1 MELIKMPPKPKF
13 TKDEIVAAALELVS
27 ANGIEALTARE
38 LSAYLGSSA
47 RPIFTV
53 FKNMEEVAQAV
64 REAAMKKYDAFVEQA
79 LDYTPAFKKYGMQM
93 VMFSRQDP
101 KLFQLLFMTENNFAH
116 SFGDVFSNL
125 GKTAKQCIDIIE
137 RDYHLE
143 PAEAMLLFE
152 HAWIHTFGICSMCAT
167 GTCRFTDDEISEMLS
182 DNFKGMM
189 MLVKSG
195 YANQFVVTPSKDKN
209 KQ

>member
-1 MELIKMPPKPKF
+1 MPPKPKF
-13 TKDEIVAAALELVS
+13 TKEEIVEAALTLVS

-53 FKNMEEVAQAV
+53 FKSMEEVAQAV
-64 REAAMKKYDAFVEQA
+64 REAAMKRYEEFVERA
-79 LDYTPAFKKYGMQM
+79 LDYTPAFKKYGLQM
-93 VMFSRQDP
+93 VLFSKQEP

-116 SFGDVFSNL
+116 SFVDVFSNL
-125 GKTAKQCIDIIE
+125 GRTAKSCIEIIE
-137 RDYHLE
+137 HDYHLD
-143 PAEAMLLFE
+143 PDMAMLLFE
-152 HAWIHTFGICSMCAT
+152 HAWIHTFGICTMCAT

-189 MLVKSG
+189 MLAKSG
-195 YANQFVVTPSKDKN
+195 YANQFVITPSKETN

>member
-1 MELIKMPPKPKF
+1 MPPKPKF
-13 TKDEIVAAALELVS
+13 TKEEVVSAALELVS

-47 RPIFTV
+47 RPIFTA
-53 FKNMEEVAQAV
+53 FKNMEEVSQAV
-64 REAAMKKYDAFVEQA
+64 RVAAMKRYEEFVEKS
-79 LDYTPAFKKYGMQM
+79 LDYMPAFKQYGLQM
-93 VMFSRQDP
+93 VLFSKQEP
-101 KLFQLLFMTENNFAH
+101 KLFQLLFMTENNTAH

-125 GKTAKQCIDIIE
+125 GKTAKACIEIIE

-143 PAEAMLLFE
+143 PDMAMLLFE
-152 HAWIHTFGICSMCAT
+152 HAWIHNFGICVMCAT

-195 YANQFVVTPSKDKN
+195 YANQFIITPAKEKN
-209 KQ
+209 EK

>member
-1 MELIKMPPKPKF
+1 MPPKPKF
-13 TKDEIVAAALELVS
+13 TKEEIVEAALTLVS

-53 FKNMEEVAQAV
+53 FKSMEEVAQAV
-64 REAAMKKYDAFVEQA
+64 REAAMKRYEEFVERA
-79 LDYTPAFKKYGMQM
+79 LDYTPAFKKYGLQM
-93 VMFSRQDP
+93 VLFSKQEP

-116 SFGDVFSNL
+116 SFVDVFSNL
-125 GKTAKQCIDIIE
+125 GKTAKSCIEIIE
-137 RDYHLE
+137 HDYHLD
-143 PAEAMLLFE
+143 PDMAMLLFE
-152 HAWIHTFGICSMCAT
+152 HAWIHTFGICTMCAT

-189 MLVKSG
+189 MLAKSG
-195 YANQFVVTPSKDKN
+195 YANQFVITPSKETN

>member
-1 MELIKMPPKPKF
+1 MPPKPKF
-13 TKDEIVAAALELVS
+13 TKEEIVEAALTLVS

-53 FKNMEEVAQAV
+53 FKSMEEVAQAV
-64 REAAMKKYDAFVEQA
+64 REAAMKRYEEFVERA
-79 LDYTPAFKKYGMQM
+79 LDYTPAFKKYGLQM
-93 VMFSRQDP
+93 VLFSKQEP
-101 KLFQLLFMTENNFAH
+101 KLFQLLFMTENDFAH
-116 SFGDVFSNL
+116 SFVDVFSNL
-125 GKTAKQCIDIIE
+125 GRTAKACIEIIE
-137 RDYHLE
+137 HDYHLE
-143 PAEAMLLFE
+143 PDMAMLLFE
-152 HAWIHTFGICSMCAT
+152 HAWIHTFGICVMCAT

-189 MLVKSG
+189 MLAKSG
-195 YANQFVVTPSKDKN
+195 YANQFVITPSKETN

>member
-1 MELIKMPPKPKF
+1 MPPKPKF
-13 TKDEIVAAALELVS
+13 TKEEIVEAALTLVS

-53 FKNMEEVAQAV
+53 FKSMEEVAQAV
-64 REAAMKKYDAFVEQA
+64 REAAMKRYEEFVERA
-79 LDYTPAFKKYGMQM
+79 LDYTPAFKKYGLQM
-93 VMFSRQDP
+93 VLFSKQEP
-101 KLFQLLFMTENNFAH
+101 KLFQLLFMTENDFAH
-116 SFGDVFSNL
+116 SFVDVFSNL
-125 GKTAKQCIDIIE
+125 GRTAKACIQIIE

-143 PAEAMLLFE
+143 PDMAMLLFE
-152 HAWIHTFGICSMCAT
+152 HAWIHTFGICVMCAT

-189 MLVKSG
+189 MLAKSG
-195 YANQFVVTPSKDKN
+195 YANQFVITPSKETN

>member
-1 MELIKMPPKPKF
+1 MPPKPKF
-13 TKDEIVAAALELVS
+13 TKEEIVEAALTLVS

-38 LSAYLGSSA
+38 LSACLGSSA

-53 FKNMEEVAQAV
+53 FKSMEEVAQAV
-64 REAAMKKYDAFVEQA
+64 REAAMKRYEEFVERA
-79 LDYTPAFKKYGMQM
+79 LDYTPAFKKYGLQM
-93 VMFSRQDP
+93 VLFSKQEP

-116 SFGDVFSNL
+116 SFVDVFSNL
-125 GKTAKQCIDIIE
+125 GRTAKSCIEIIE
-137 RDYHLE
+137 HDYHLD
-143 PAEAMLLFE
+143 PDMAMLLFE
-152 HAWIHTFGICSMCAT
+152 HAWIHTFGICTMCAT

-189 MLVKSG
+189 MLAKSG
-195 YANQFVVTPSKDKN
+195 YANQFVITPSKETN

>member
-1 MELIKMPPKPKF
+1 MPPKPKF
-13 TKDEIVAAALELVS
+13 TKEEIVEAALTLVS

-53 FKNMEEVAQAV
+53 FKSMEEVAQAV
-64 REAAMKKYDAFVEQA
+64 REAAMKRYEEFVEIA
-79 LDYTPAFKKYGMQM
+79 LDYTPAFKKYGLQM
-93 VMFSRQDP
+93 VLFSKQEP
-101 KLFQLLFMTENNFAH
+101 KLFQLLFMTENNTAH
-116 SFGDVFSNL
+116 SFVDVFSNL
-125 GKTAKQCIDIIE
+125 GRTAKACIQIVE

-143 PAEAMLLFE
+143 PDMAMLLFE
-152 HAWIHTFGICSMCAT
+152 HAWIHTFGICVMCAT

-189 MLVKSG
+189 MLAKSG
-195 YANQFVVTPSKDKN
+195 YANQFVITPSKETN

>member
-1 MELIKMPPKPKF
+1 MPPKPKF
-13 TKDEIVAAALELVS
+13 TKEEIVAAALELVS

-53 FKNMEEVAQAV
+53 FNSMDEVAKAV
-64 REAAMKKYDAFVEQA
+64 REAAMKKYEAFVNQSF
-79 LDYTPAFKKYGMQM
+79 DYTPAFKKYGMQM
-93 VMFSRQDP
+93 VLFSKQEP
-101 KLFQLLFMTENNFAH
+101 KLFQFLFMTENSLAE
-116 SFGDVFSNL
+116 SFHDVFSNL
-125 GKTAKQCIDIIE
+125 GKTAKTCIEIIE

-143 PAEAMLLFE
+143 PTDAMLLFE
-152 HAWIHTFGICSMCAT
+152 HAWIHNFGICVMCAT
-167 GTCRFTDDEISEMLS
+167 GTCRFTDDEISKMLS

-195 YANQFVVTPSKDKN
+195 CADKYIITPSKDK
-209 KQ
+209 KQS

>member
-1 MELIKMPPKPKF
+1 MPPKPKF
-13 TKDEIVAAALELVS
+13 TKEEIVEAALTLVS

-53 FKNMEEVAQAV
+53 FKSMEEVAQAV
-64 REAAMKKYDAFVEQA
+64 REAAMKRYEEFVERA
-79 LDYTPAFKKYGMQM
+79 LDYTPAFKKYGLQM
-93 VMFSRQDP
+93 VLFSKQEP
-101 KLFQLLFMTENNFAH
+101 KLFQLLFMTENDFAH
-116 SFGDVFSNL
+116 SFVDVFSNL
-125 GKTAKQCIDIIE
+125 GRTAKSCIEIIE
-137 RDYHLE
+137 HDYHLE
-143 PAEAMLLFE
+143 PDMAMLLFE
-152 HAWIHTFGICSMCAT
+152 HAWIHTFGICVMCAT

-189 MLVKSG
+189 MLAKSG
-195 YANQFVVTPSKDKN
+195 YANQFVITPSKETN